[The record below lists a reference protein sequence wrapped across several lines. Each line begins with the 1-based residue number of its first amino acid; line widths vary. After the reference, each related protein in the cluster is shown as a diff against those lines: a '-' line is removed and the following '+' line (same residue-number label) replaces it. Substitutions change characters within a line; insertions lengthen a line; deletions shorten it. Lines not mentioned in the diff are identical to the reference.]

1 MNETMNNPIG
11 TLARRAGHAVLDALF
26 PPRCIS
32 CRTAVSSAGG
42 LCAACWSKISFI
54 EGAVCHACGMPF
66 EVDPGGETL
75 CAACL
80 AYPPAFDR
88 ARCVMR
94 YDEASRGLI
103 LALKWADRLDLAP
116 GFARWL
122 DRSGRAL
129 LDECDLI
136 VPVPLHRVRLWQR
149 RYNQAALLAQNLS
162 RANAIAYDP
171 FLLTRTRHTPSQG
184 DMTSAKARRRNV
196 RGAFAVPD
204 ARKHRLT
211 GKSVLLV
218 DDVFTTGATLNA
230 CAKALKA
237 AGASR
242 VNVLAL
248 ARVVRPTSGEI

>member
-1 MNETMNNPIG
+1 
-11 TLARRAGHAVLDALF
+11 
-26 PPRCIS
+26 
-32 CRTAVSSAGG
+32 
-42 LCAACWSKISFI
+42 
-54 EGAVCHACGMPF
+54 MPF
-66 EVDPGGETL
+66 DVDPGGDTL

-80 AYPPAFDR
+80 AYPPAFDH

-94 YDEASRGLI
+94 YDEASRGLV

-129 LDECDLI
+129 LEECDLI
-136 VPVPLHRVRLWQR
+136 VPVPLHRFRLWQR
-149 RYNQAALLAQNLS
+149 RYNQAALLAQGLGKL
-162 RANAIAYDP
+162 RGKPYDP
-171 FLLTRTRHTPSQG
+171 FMLARTRHTASQG
-184 DMTSAKARRRNV
+184 DMPSAKARRRNV
-196 RGAFAVPD
+196 RGAFAVPE
-204 ARKHRLT
+204 ARKPLLS

-237 AGASR
+237 GGACG

-248 ARVVRPTSGEI
+248 ARVVRPISGEG